1 MYFSVKSTS
10 SNKRSSLYIL
20 QVLLR
25 LLHLHS
31 RTVTATDVHLTRGHC
46 KIKTY
51 NINICLGII
60 YNMHFWRTCTVSGLK
75 PKYKNHTLSEVHFAF
90 IFILN
95 CVIINISF
103 NYT

>member
-51 NINICLGII
+51 NIQTFVWASFI
-60 YNMHFWRTCTVSGLK
+60 TCTSGGHVL
-75 PKYKNHTLSEVHFAF
+75 FQD
-90 IFILN
+90 
-95 CVIINISF
+95 
-103 NYT
+103 